1 MNRSRRTLLGIAAA
15 ASATGFASALLWP
28 GPAAAQ
34 DAFPAP
40 GKTIR
45 IVIPTAPGGNID
57 LMARLYAEK
66 LQAAWGQRVIVE
78 SRAGGNGTLAT
89 AAVTSSAPDGQ
100 TALFVHSALVQNV
113 VLNPNPGYRLAD
125 LAPASLLASFPIA
138 LAASAAIPADTL
150 PDLVKLAKQKP
161 GAMIFGSYGPG
172 SGGHIIGAGLNK
184 AAGIELTHVAYKG
197 EAASYVDLVGGQIQV
212 AYGSVGFYS
221 QRLAEGKVKLL
232 AVASPQRLPT
242 FPNVPTFAELGYA
255 DVNLAGWGGLLLPAG
270 TPDAVVEKWSAEL
283 QRITR
288 LPEVQK
294 RVLDMGFVPIGG
306 DRKEF
311 ADLLSSDVQ
320 RWSAVVKANN
330 IRLD

>member
-1 MNRSRRTLLGIAAA
+1 MHRSRRTLLGLAAA
-15 ASATGFASALLWP
+15 AAALAPALLLP
-28 GPAAAQ
+28 GGARAQ
-34 DAFPAP
+34 EAFPAP
-40 GKTIR
+40 GKTLR

-66 LQAAWGQRVIVE
+66 LQAAWGQRVVVE

-89 AAVTSSAPDGQ
+89 VAVASSPADGH

-113 VLNPNPGYRLAD
+113 VLNPSPGYKLAD

-138 LAASAAIPADTL
+138 LAASTGVPADTL
-150 PDLVKLAKQKP
+150 PDMVKLARQKP
-161 GAMIFGSYGPG
+161 GSLTFGSYGPG

-184 AAGIELTHVAYKG
+184 AAGIDIVHVPYKG
-197 EAASYVDLVGGQIQV
+197 EAASYTDLVGGQIQL

-221 QRLAEGKVKLL
+221 QRLADGKVKLL

-270 TPDAVVEKWSAEL
+270 TPEAVVEKWSAEL

-288 LPEVQK
+288 LPDVQK

-311 ADLLSSDVQ
+311 ADLLGSDTQ